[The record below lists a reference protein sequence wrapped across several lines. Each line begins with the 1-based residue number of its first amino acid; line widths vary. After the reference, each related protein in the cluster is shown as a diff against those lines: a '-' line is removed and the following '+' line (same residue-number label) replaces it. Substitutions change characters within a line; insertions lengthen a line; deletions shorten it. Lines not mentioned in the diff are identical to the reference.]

1 MRSQVKRLGRPV
13 CQLALAVCF
22 AGALPLVLAGCHQ
35 EPAPVA
41 EKQDTVATPAPTP
54 EPKATPVPPETWA
67 AAIEKVEE
75 LRGSAGKIDIPPEL
89 KHYEDHRRF
98 LALQMADSKE
108 ENFDLPHDQGEL
120 VEMVQKGELVEM
132 PALGDDYILYDV
144 GTASREDPLSHYD
157 RATNKDVKLF
167 PDFAAYSAY
176 DAQLAEEEKRPGKAG
191 AKARAER
198 ELLSSFYS
206 DPDRRE
212 LLFQEYKAV
221 TDMAYDFRGLSYD
234 LNDPADRTRFQV
246 RLLSFIRPEARDTL
260 LKLAHDYHEQF
271 GRRLPISSLVRT
283 QRYQRR
289 MVRNSPNATG
299 VEMAPH
305 TTGMA
310 FDISYKFM
318 APDEQ
323 NFVMQDVAK
332 LEDDGKVES
341 LRERNN
347 SIHVYTYADGHRP
360 DETLVTDYLPEV
372 EAAHPNSAPGKAVKA
387 KAASPR
393 RKGSASG
400 HRRASGRRA
409 PHSLASRSHR

>member
-1 MRSQVKRLGRPV
+1 MASHLRMLGRPV
-13 CQLALAVCF
+13 GQLTLVVCLAGVLTLALA
-22 AGALPLVLAGCHQ
+22 GCRQ
-35 EPAPVA
+35 EPAPVE

-54 EPKATPVPPETWA
+54 VPRATPVPPETWA
-67 AAIEKVEE
+67 AALEKVEE
-75 LRGSAGKIDIPPEL
+75 VRGSAGRIDIPPEL
-89 KHYEDHRRF
+89 QHYEDRRRF
-98 LALQMADSKE
+98 LALQMADSRE
-108 ENFDLPHDQGEL
+108 ENFDLPHDAGEL

-132 PALGDDYILYDV
+132 PALGDDYVLYDV
-144 GTASREDPLSHYD
+144 GTASREDPLAHYD
-157 RATNKDVKLF
+157 QATNKDVKLF
-167 PDFAAYSAY
+167 PDFDAYSAY
-176 DAQLAEEEKRPGKAG
+176 DAQLAEDENRPGKTG

-212 LLFQEYKAV
+212 TLFREYKAI

-246 RLLSFIRPEARDTL
+246 RLLSFIRPEARATL

-271 GRRLPISSLVRT
+271 GRRLPITSLVRT

-332 LEDDGKVES
+332 LEDEGKVES

-347 SIHVYTYADGHRP
+347 SFHIYTYADGHRP
-360 DETLVTDYLPEV
+360 DEGLVTGFLADV
-372 EAAHPNSAPGKAVKA
+372 EAAHPHSAPKKTGKAE
-387 KAASPR
+387 AASPR
-393 RKGSASG
+393 RKASSL
-400 HRRASGRRA
+400 HRRASSRRA
-409 PHSLASRSHR
+409 PRSLASRSH

>member
-1 MRSQVKRLGRPV
+1 
-13 CQLALAVCF
+13 VCF
-22 AGALPLVLAGCHQ
+22 AGALPLALAGCRQ
-35 EPAPVA
+35 EPAPV
-41 EKQDTVATPAPTP
+41 EQKQDAVATPAPTP
-54 EPKATPVPPETWA
+54 VPRATPVPPETWA
-67 AAIEKVEE
+67 TALERVEE
-75 LRGSAGKIDIPPEL
+75 LRGSAGRIDIPPEL
-89 KHYEDHRRF
+89 QHYEDRRRF
-98 LALQMADSKE
+98 LALQMADSRE
-108 ENFDLPHDQGEL
+108 ENFDLPHDAGEL

-144 GTASREDPLSHYD
+144 GTASREDPLAHYD
-157 RATNKDVKLF
+157 QATNKDVKLF
-167 PDFAAYSAY
+167 PDFDAYSTY
-176 DAQLAEEEKRPGKAG
+176 DAQLAEDEKRPGKTG

-212 LLFQEYKAV
+212 LLFKEYKAI

-246 RLLSFIRPEARDTL
+246 RLLSFIRPEARATL
-260 LKLAHDYHEQF
+260 LKLARDYHDQF
-271 GRRLPISSLVRT
+271 GRRLPITSLVRT

-289 MVRNSPNATG
+289 MVRSSPNATA
-299 VEMAPH
+299 VDLAPH

-318 APDEQ
+318 ASDEQ

-332 LEDDGKVES
+332 LEDEGKVES

-347 SIHVYTYADGHRP
+347 SFHIYTYADGHRP
-360 DETLVTDYLPEV
+360 DEGLVTGFLADV
-372 EAAHPNSAPGKAVKA
+372 EAAHPHSAPHKGGKAE
-387 KAASPR
+387 AASPR
-393 RKGSASG
+393 RKGSSL

-409 PHSLASRSHR
+409 PRSLASRSH